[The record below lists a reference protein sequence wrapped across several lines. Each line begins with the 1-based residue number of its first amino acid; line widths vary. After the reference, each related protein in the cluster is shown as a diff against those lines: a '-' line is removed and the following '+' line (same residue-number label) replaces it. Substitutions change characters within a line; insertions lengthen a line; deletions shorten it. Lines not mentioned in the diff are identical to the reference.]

1 MLQWVMD
8 EAEGEELLVD
18 RLVIRM
24 MTINITAINT
34 SSMVGP
40 PRRRSLPRLIRAAPR

>member
-18 RLVIRM
+18 RLVIRI

-34 SSMVGP
+34 SSMVRP
-40 PRRRSLPRLIRAAPR
+40 PRRRMVLSLICAVLR

>member
-18 RLVIRM
+18 RLVIRI

-34 SSMVGP
+34 SSMVCP
-40 PRRRSLPRLIRAAPR
+40 LRRLTVLNLICAAL